1 MAGNAQQKDN
11 VLLTVDLKPGSY
23 TVYALVEPTPI
34 YELVPDSATLSVY
47 SSHLAEMRVSDPFK
61 CSNILKD
68 AFLNDGIKYER
79 KISENNG
86 KMTLSCRTLF
96 QQGGFGYLVFSN

>member
-1 MAGNAQQKDN
+1 M
-11 VLLTVDLKPGSY
+11 LLAVDLKPGSY

-34 YELVPDSATLSVY
+34 YELVPDSATLSIH
-47 SSHLAEMRVSDPFK
+47 SSYLAEMRATDPFK
-61 CSNILKD
+61 CNNLLKD

-79 KISENNG
+79 KITENGG

-96 QQGGFGYLVFSN
+96 QQGGFGYLVFRN